1 MEFDLHT
8 VAVLQG
14 TSTVL
19 GAWIPVFNST
29 ALVTTLQC
37 QVEGEACDTIKL
49 FDNVDPFQVP
59 CAALRR
65 QCVWAVDGLV
75 TALPHC
81 TGHTCGVAVHK
92 LSHASATAECR
103 PPPLCSHHQV

>member
-59 CAALRR
+59 LTLCCAALCRS
-65 QCVWAVDGLV
+65 CV
-75 TALPHC
+75 
-81 TGHTCGVAVHK
+81 CG
-92 LSHASATAECR
+92 
-103 PPPLCSHHQV
+103 PLMG